1 MNKDD
6 IVTDFNSML
15 LDLAKNVADICPTS
29 ILGANIKD
37 IEKQIN
43 KPSNRLKFI
52 DLFCGKVLQYKDKID
67 SGDETFFL
75 QKNYDDDL
83 KDESALVGK
92 VFEFKTIWIQLSD
105 NNKNVV
111 KQYMKILCAL
121 AQQYFMICI
130 G

>member
-52 DLFCGKVLQYKDKID
+52 DLFCG
-67 SGDETFFL
+67 F
-75 QKNYDDDL
+75 
-83 KDESALVGK
+83 
-92 VFEFKTIWIQLSD
+92 
-105 NNKNVV
+105 
-111 KQYMKILCAL
+111 
-121 AQQYFMICI
+121 
-130 G
+130 